1 MFQYLNSDDV
11 VTRMD
16 TIVAGVYQ
24 QLQLVEYNTEGGDG

>member
-24 QLQLVEYNTEGGDG
+24 QLQLVERNTEGGDG

>member
-24 QLQLVEYNTEGGDG
+24 QLQLVEHNTQGGDG